1 MTDAVK
7 TPVYLDYHATTPVD
21 PRVFEAMQRYFCA
34 EFGNAASS
42 EHRFGWV
49 AESAVKQARQR
60 IATFIG
66 ARRDAEIIFTSGAT
80 ESNNLA
86 ILGALRA
93 NAHQGDHVIS
103 VVTEHKAV
111 LDPCDWWQQQGGRV
125 TLLPVAGDGLIDLAA
140 LEAAIEP
147 GTVLISVMA
156 ANNEIGVLQDIAAIG
171 ALAKRRGVLF
181 HSDAAQAAGKI
192 PLDMEAMGLDLCSLS
207 AHKFYGPKGVG
218 ALYVRR
224 RNPRVRLAPL
234 MFGGGHEQG
243 LRSGTLNV
251 PGIVGMAEA
260 LALAVAEMDEEAARL
275 TALRERLWR
284 QLRDGLPDIVGNGHK
299 TKRLPGNLHVSVAD
313 VEPDKLLT
321 AVKDLALS
329 SRSAC
334 TSASQAPSHVMAAL
348 GLEEHRLQAAVR
360 FGLGRFT
367 SEAEVDYAAARLV
380 SAVAQ
385 LRRENT
391 VAQHS

>member
-1 MTDAVK
+1 MTQAVK

-60 IATFIG
+60 IASLIG
-66 ARRDAEIIFTSGAT
+66 AQRVAEIIFTSGAT

-86 ILGALRA
+86 ILGAMRA
-93 NAHQGDHVIS
+93 NAHKGDHLIS

-111 LDPCDWWQQQGGRV
+111 LDPCHWWRQQGGRV
-125 TLLPVAGDGLIDLAA
+125 TLLPVAEDGLIDLAA
-140 LEAAIEP
+140 LEAAIDER
-147 GTVLISVMA
+147 TVLISVMA

-171 ALAKRRGVLF
+171 ALAKQRGVLF

-192 PLDMEAMGLDLCSLS
+192 PLDMEAMGLDLCSFS

-234 MFGGGHEQG
+234 LFGGGHEQG

-284 QLRDGLPDIVGNGHK
+284 HLAAGLEDLTLNGHK

-313 VEPDKLLT
+313 VEPEKLLT

-334 TSASQAPSHVMAAL
+334 TSASQEPSHVMAAL
-348 GLEEHRLQAAVR
+348 GLDEQRLQAAVR

-367 SEAEVDYAAARLV
+367 SEAEVDYAAARMV
-380 SAVAQ
+380 SMVAQ